1 MEPNP
6 GNSHKPRSFSAESP
20 FSLIGILIAAMLG
33 IIVGGLIAGYL
44 L

>member
-6 GNSHKPRSFSAESP
+6 GNRHKPRSFSAESP
-20 FSLIGILIAAMLG
+20 FSLIGILIAALLG

>member
-6 GNSHKPRSFSAESP
+6 ANRSKPRSFSAESP
-20 FSLIGILIAAMLG
+20 FSLIGILIAALLG
-33 IIVGGLIAGYL
+33 IILGGLIAGYL

>member
-6 GNSHKPRSFSAESP
+6 GNSRKSRSFSAESP
-20 FSLIGILIAAMLG
+20 FSLIGILIAAMVG
-33 IIVGGLIAGYL
+33 IILGGLIAGYL